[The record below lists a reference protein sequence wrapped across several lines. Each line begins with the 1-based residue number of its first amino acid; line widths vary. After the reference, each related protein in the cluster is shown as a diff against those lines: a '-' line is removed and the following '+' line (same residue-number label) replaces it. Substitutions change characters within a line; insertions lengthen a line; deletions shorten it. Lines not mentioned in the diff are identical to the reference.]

1 MDGMFDVGHKPET
14 YRIAKAQAILNVKPE
29 TISLIKEGKNPKGDI
44 FETAKVSGTLGAK
57 KTPDLLP
64 YCHPLPLDNVTIS
77 VSLNQ
82 SSIEII
88 AETETVWKTGVE
100 MESLTAVSIAALSIY
115 DMLKPIDDSLVIE
128 SVKLLSKKGGKSD
141 FKQKFDNKLR
151 AAILVTSDSISSGK
165 KSDQSGKIIAEKLQ
179 KLGIDVAV
187 TEVVPDDVN
196 QIESSLKKFCD
207 EQKIDLVLTCG
218 GTGVGSK
225 DVTPEAT
232 IKVLEKKVSGIAE
245 MLRNYGQRRIPFSML
260 SRGLAGIRGNSVIV
274 NLPGSTGAVTD
285 SMDSLF
291 PGILHIFKMMENEEH

>member
-1 MDGMFDVGHKPET
+1 MDGMFDVGHKAET
-14 YRIAKAQAILNVKPE
+14 YRIAKAQAILKVKPE
-29 TISLIKEGKNPKGDI
+29 TISLIKEGKTPKGDI

-57 KTPDLLP
+57 KTPELLP

-77 VSLNQ
+77 VSLKEN
-82 SSIEII
+82 SIEII
-88 AETETVWKTGVE
+88 AETETIWKTGVE
-100 MESLTAVSIAALSIY
+100 MESLTAVSVAALSIY

-141 FKQKFDNKLR
+141 FQQKFDKKLR

-165 KSDQSGKIIAEKLQ
+165 KSDQSGKIIAEKLE

-187 TEVVPDDVN
+187 TKVIPDEVN
-196 QIESSLKKFCD
+196 QIESLLKEFCD

-218 GTGVGSK
+218 GTGVGPK
-225 DVTPEAT
+225 DVTPDAT
-232 IKVLEKKVSGIAE
+232 IKVLEKQVSGVAE

-260 SRGLAGIRGNSVIV
+260 SRGLAGIRGKSVIV

-285 SMDSLF
+285 AMDSLF
-291 PGILHIFKMMENEEH
+291 PGILHIFKMLEDEGH

>member
-14 YRIAKAQAILNVKPE
+14 YRIAKAQAILKVKPE

-64 YCHPLPLDNVTIS
+64 YCHPLPIDNVTIS

-128 SVKLLSKKGGKSD
+128 SIKLLNKKGGKSD
-141 FKQKFDNKLR
+141 FQQKFDKKLR
-151 AAILVTSDSISSGK
+151 AAILITSDSISSGK
-165 KSDQSGKIIAEKLQ
+165 KSDQSGKVIAEKLQ
-179 KLGIDVAV
+179 KLGIDIAV
-187 TEVVPDDVN
+187 TEVIPDEVN
-196 QIESSLKKFCD
+196 QIESLLKEFCD

-218 GTGVGSK
+218 GTGVGRR

-232 IKVLEKKVSGIAE
+232 IKVLEKQVTGVAE
-245 MLRNYGQRRIPFSML
+245 MLRNYGQQRIPFAML

-274 NLPGSTGAVTD
+274 NLPGSTGAVSD
-285 SMDSLF
+285 AMDSLF
-291 PGILHIFKMMENEEH
+291 PGILHIFKMLEDEGH

>member
-1 MDGMFDVGHKPET
+1 MDGMFDVGHKAET
-14 YRIAKAQAILNVKPE
+14 YRIAKAQAILKVKPE
-29 TISLIKEGKNPKGDI
+29 TISLIKEGKTPKGDI

-57 KTPDLLP
+57 KTPELLP

-77 VSLNQ
+77 VSLKEN
-82 SSIEII
+82 SIEII

-100 MESLTAVSIAALSIY
+100 MESLTAVSVAALSIY

-141 FKQKFDNKLR
+141 FQQKFDKKLR

-165 KSDQSGKIIAEKLQ
+165 KSDQSGKIIAERLE
-179 KLGIDVAV
+179 KLGINVAV
-187 TEVVPDDVN
+187 IKVIPDEVN
-196 QIESSLKKFCD
+196 QIESLLKEFCD

-218 GTGVGSK
+218 GTGVGPK

-232 IKVLEKKVSGIAE
+232 IKVLEKQVTGVAE
-245 MLRNYGQRRIPFSML
+245 MLRNYGQQRIPFSML

-274 NLPGSTGAVTD
+274 NLPGSTEAVTD

-291 PGILHIFKMMENEEH
+291 PGILHIFKMLEDEGH

>member
-14 YRIAKAQAILNVKPE
+14 YRIAKAQAILKVKPE
-29 TISLIKEGKNPKGDI
+29 TISLIKEGKTPKGDI

-64 YCHPLPLDNVTIS
+64 YCHPLPIDNVTID
-77 VSLNQ
+77 VSLKQ
-82 SSIEII
+82 DSIEII

-128 SVKLLSKKGGKSD
+128 SIKLLSKKGGKSN
-141 FKQKFDNKLR
+141 FKQKFDKKLR

-179 KLGIDVAV
+179 KLEIDVTV
-187 TEVVPDDVN
+187 TKVIPDEVN
-196 QIESSLKKFCD
+196 QIESLLKEFCD

-218 GTGVGSK
+218 GTGVGPK

-232 IKVLEKKVSGIAE
+232 IKVLEKQVTGIAE
-245 MLRNYGQRRIPFSML
+245 MMRNYGQQRIPFSML
-260 SRGLAGIRGNSVIV
+260 SRGLAGIRGKSVIV

-285 SMDSLF
+285 AMDSLF
-291 PGILHIFKMMENEEH
+291 PGILHIFKMLEDEGH